1 MTNYPTTIVYDD
13 YWRFAAERQSIYL
26 KRNAGQPGPW
36 TQDPI
41 LATYKFTNAYRASD
55 RVSQYLIREVQYG
68 EGRSQSTREVYFRT
82 MLFKLFNKIETWE
95 MIEAQ
100 TGPIKISTGLDTIQL
115 VLDHAFAA
123 GKSIYSAAYIMAM
136 PQLGE
141 TRKHTN
147 HLRLLDTT
155 MASDMPFRLAD
166 SASLQEA
173 YEMLLALP
181 GLGKFLAFQYA
192 IDLNY
197 STVMNHDEAE
207 FVVAGP
213 GALDGI
219 SKCFNTDLMNGGMV
233 LTNKALPDD
242 QKAIF
247 KENFIA
253 TPEEIIHHMVDIQ
266 DQEFARLGL
275 DFPGLY
281 GRKLQ
286 PIDCQN
292 LFCEISKYAR
302 VAHPT
307 VVGANTRTKIKQ
319 NFKQH
324 ASAVPAPF
332 FPPKWNLSC

>member
-1 MTNYPTTIVYDD
+1 MTNYPTTVVYDD

-26 KRNAGQPGPW
+26 KRNAGLPGPW

-82 MLFKLFNKIETWE
+82 MLFKIFNKIETWE

-115 VLDHAFAA
+115 ILDHAFAA
-123 GKSIYSAAYIMAM
+123 GKRIYSAAYIMPA
-136 PQLGE
+136 PLLGE
-141 TRKHTN
+141 KRKHTN
-147 HLRLLDTT
+147 HLRLLDST
-155 MASDMPFRLAD
+155 MSSDMPFLLANSD
-166 SASLQEA
+166 SLKSA

-197 STVMNHDEAE
+197 STVMDHDEAE
-207 FVVAGP
+207 FVIAGP
-213 GALDGI
+213 GARDGI
-219 SKCFNTDLMNGGMV
+219 AKCF
-233 LTNKALPDD
+233 
-242 QKAIF
+242 
-247 KENFIA
+247 EA
-253 TPEEIIHHMVDIQ
+253 TGVSDEEIIMHMVDIQ
-266 DQEFARLGL
+266 DQEFERLGI

-307 VVGANTRTKIKQ
+307 IVGANTRTKIKQ

>member
-1 MTNYPTTIVYDD
+1 MTNYPTTVVYDD

-26 KRNAGQPGPW
+26 KRNAGLPGPW

-68 EGRSQSTREVYFRT
+68 AGRSQSTREVYFRT
-82 MLFKLFNKIETWE
+82 MLFKIFNKIETWE

-115 VLDHAFAA
+115 ILDHAFAA
-123 GKSIYSAAYIMAM
+123 GKRIYSAAYIMPA
-136 PQLGE
+136 PLLGE
-141 TRKHTN
+141 KRKHTN
-147 HLRLLDTT
+147 HLRLLDST
-155 MASDMPFRLAD
+155 MSSDMPFLLANSD
-166 SASLQEA
+166 SLKSA

-197 STVMNHDEAE
+197 STVMDHDEAE
-207 FVVAGP
+207 FVIAGP
-213 GALDGI
+213 GARDGI
-219 SKCFNTDLMNGGMV
+219 AKCF
-233 LTNKALPDD
+233 
-242 QKAIF
+242 
-247 KENFIA
+247 EA
-253 TPEEIIHHMVDIQ
+253 TGVSDEEIIMHMVDIQ
-266 DQEFARLGL
+266 DQEFERLGI

-307 VVGANTRTKIKQ
+307 IVGANTRTKIKQ